1 MKIST
6 DQTKVVYFK
15 WKEHIRNK
23 ICVYD
28 KIIEQVSSFKYLGYN
43 IYENDV
49 YISIKIL
56 NTTESWESSIRY
68 SNPL

>member
-6 DQTKVVYFK
+6 DKTKVVYFK
-15 WKEHIRNK
+15 WQEHIRNK

-43 IYENDV
+43 IYEKDV
-49 YISIKIL
+49 DI
-56 NTTESWESSIRY
+56 
-68 SNPL
+68 